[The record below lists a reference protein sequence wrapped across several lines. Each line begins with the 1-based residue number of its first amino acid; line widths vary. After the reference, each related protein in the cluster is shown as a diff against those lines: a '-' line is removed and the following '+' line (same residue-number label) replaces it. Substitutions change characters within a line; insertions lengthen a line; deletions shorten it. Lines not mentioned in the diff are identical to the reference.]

1 MQKISSSHLF
11 ILEIQSILETYD
23 QTGHTH
29 FWQYPKCFD
38 QLLIYVDLYENAK
51 LAISLICTAK
61 NILPHISGTKFF
73 QNIGFVRKNNEY
85 QFSL

>member
-61 NILPHISGTKFF
+61 YILPHISGTKFF
-73 QNIGFVRKNNEY
+73 PNMGFVRKNNEY